1 LVDASSDLKKKILGE
16 MTVNYSD
23 NLQKNFEMAKQFIR
37 ITRDGQVDI
46 LNKDKLSGT
55 EQIQLYLIGKMYA
68 KEAELATTDEA
79 GNNELM
85 EQLSIPVG
93 SLLPWLKQLRDA
105 KKIKQVKRE
114 RNVYH
119 RIPVNL
125 IEGTLKTIER
135 KLHKKV

>member
-1 LVDASSDLKKKILGE
+1 MVDASSDLKKKILGE